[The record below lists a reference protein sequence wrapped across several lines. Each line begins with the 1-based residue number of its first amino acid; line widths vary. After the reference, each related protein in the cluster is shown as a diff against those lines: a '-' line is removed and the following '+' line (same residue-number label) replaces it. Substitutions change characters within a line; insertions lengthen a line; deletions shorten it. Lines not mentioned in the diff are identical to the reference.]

1 MSACVYVLLAVLL
14 VVIALELDHDVV
26 PVGRVARVDVMIIVL
41 VAILGND
48 LDVVILVALVTSVV
62 VAVGLGHIVGRVARG
77 VVVLEIRLNVGTGLA
92 SPIAS
97 LLVSASLSRRFFG
110 RAWMSVASVL
120 LVLPTLAFHVHPRSF
135 SRSSMRSADRHFR
148 PFLHASR
155 WSLIHLPSPAGSPF
169 TGYFPPFFSRYA
181 FSASYRGSH
190 HNSQLLFAPPENV
203 IRVSQRTCMQQ
214 VGPESLM

>member
-1 MSACVYVLLAVLL
+1 MPACVYVLLAVLLAVLL

-110 RAWMSVASVL
+110 RAWMPVASVL

-135 SRSSMRSADRHFR
+135 SRSSMRSADRRIR

-155 WSLIHLPSPAGSPF
+155 WSLIHPPSPSDHPVPGTSCRSSPE
-169 TGYFPPFFSRYA
+169 TP
-181 FSASYRGSH
+181 SARRTSIATYR
-190 HNSQLLFAPPENV
+190 LE
-203 IRVSQRTCMQQ
+203 R
-214 VGPESLM
+214 SLNPTRAASPGA